1 MVELRAARP
10 EEAAALSELALR
22 SKAYW
27 GYSAKFLDAARVQLT
42 FTAASVA
49 AMRMTVAEAD
59 GRVVGFYAVEGAPP
73 EGELSHL
80 WVDPPAIGTGV
91 GRRLWEHAV
100 DTAHAAGFTSLHLDA
115 DPNAE
120 GFYLAM
126 GARRIGA
133 SPSAV
138 VPGRML
144 PALRVALS

>member
-10 EEAAALSELALR
+10 EEAEALSELALR

-27 GYSAKFLDAARVQLT
+27 GYSARFLDAARVQLT
-42 FTAASVA
+42 FTPSSVA
-49 AMRMTVAEAD
+49 DTHVIVAEAD

-73 EGELSHL
+73 DGELSHL
-80 WVDPPAIGTGV
+80 WIDPPSIGTGV

-100 DTAHAAGFTSLHLDA
+100 DTARAAGFTSLQLDA

-126 GARRIGA
+126 GAERIGE

-138 VPGRML
+138 EPGRML
-144 PALRVALS
+144 PELRIALS